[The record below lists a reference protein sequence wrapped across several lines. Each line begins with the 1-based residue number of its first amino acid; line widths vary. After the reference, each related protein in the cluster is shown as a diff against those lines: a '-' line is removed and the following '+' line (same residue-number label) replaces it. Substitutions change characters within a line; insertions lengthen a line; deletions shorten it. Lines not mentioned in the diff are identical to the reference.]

1 MPVYNATTDPSGLS
15 LTLGYQ
21 SNACNSGC
29 GAILDSGS
37 DSAGVSLTIRSL
49 SAYTYLDTLNIYNGN
64 STSAA
69 LMASLGSSLPRYTP
83 GSLT

>member
-49 SAYTYLDTLNIYNGN
+49 SVVLYFQSETLNIYNGN

-69 LMASLGSSLPRYTP
+69 LMASLGSTRYTP